1 MALYIN
7 IYIYIYMGWIQITPS
22 VTLNNIT
29 QINIF

>member
-7 IYIYIYMGWIQITPS
+7 IYIYIYGLIQITPS

-29 QINIF
+29 PINIF